1 MKTVLV
7 TLSGTHGTG
16 KSTHAGRAYYLL
28 NNSGYKF
35 SYIRHQDLIDPF
47 GFILRRTARFLGF
60 SQTNQLERLKPV
72 RVLWSIYFL
81 LVYYPLLAGGIKLR
95 RSLGYSVVADRY
107 VYDLIV
113 AFWGARMRTPAEHLL
128 VWIMPRPDI
137 SFFLDADINR
147 ILSER
152 PEHTADFI
160 QTEKKLYDTLGE
172 SFNAEKI
179 YTGDSPTI
187 VWKHIFTQ
195 IEQTLHKS
203 RREQSKLRPELLVET
218 QVS

>member
-1 MKTVLV
+1 
-7 TLSGTHGTG
+7 
-16 KSTHAGRAYYLL
+16 
-28 NNSGYKF
+28 
-35 SYIRHQDLIDPF
+35 
-47 GFILRRTARFLGF
+47 
-60 SQTNQLERLKPV
+60 
-72 RVLWSIYFL
+72 
-81 LVYYPLLAGGIKLR
+81 
-95 RSLGYSVVADRY
+95 
-107 VYDLIV
+107 
-113 AFWGARMRTPAEHLL
+113 
-128 VWIMPRPDI
+128 MPRPDI